1 MVDMALAD
9 FFHKRNSQLKY
20 ELFSVRYNVPDA
32 FLCFGNHKKDFK
44 RNIPLYTDTLF
55 NKRCVR
61 CDCFSVQRFKLC
73 SDLDCHY
80 NSFIGYTC
88 IGEIRLK
95 IQILNISYTE
105 NKLKSKRQRLETG
118 AFFVSILRRWHLS
131 ESLKSTSPLH
141 LWLRDPGITRT

>member
-95 IQILNISYTE
+95 IQILNISYSDKMPKT
-105 NKLKSKRQRLETG
+105 NLN
-118 AFFVSILRRWHLS
+118 
-131 ESLKSTSPLH
+131 
-141 LWLRDPGITRT
+141 